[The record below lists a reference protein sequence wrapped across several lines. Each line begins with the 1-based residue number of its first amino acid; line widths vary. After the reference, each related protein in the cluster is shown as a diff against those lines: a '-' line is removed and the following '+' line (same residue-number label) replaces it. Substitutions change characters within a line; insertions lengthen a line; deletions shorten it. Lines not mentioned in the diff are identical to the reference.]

1 MLRAGRNRAR
11 IACFLPWLLMSCA
24 GATNHSVAPPSRPS
38 VSAQP
43 SPADDP
49 NQEAEPAEAAVAS
62 SEGAAPEEP
71 ELVEDEG
78 EIAGASESEPSQARP
93 HPLDGWT
100 QDRIRKVVRSDLAA
114 LGSISIGNPNSGALL
129 NGKRAEA
136 SELWQLVDERHAW
149 GSSET
154 IDYLSAAVRKVQE
167 RFPGSAPL
175 LLGHVSGEHGGPL
188 RPHVS
193 HQSGRDVDISFYY
206 LDGARWYLRATEK
219 NLDLART
226 WAFVRA
232 LVTETDVEM
241 ILIDHS
247 VQTWI
252 RRYALDQGED
262 AGWVDGLFQGKGA
275 LRPIVRHAP
284 GHATHIHVRFFNP
297 IAQETARR
305 TQSALTGEGIL
316 PELVSYLRHKAR
328 RGDTLAKI
336 AKKYGVSVAAI
347 KDANGLRSS
356 RIREQ
361 REYRIPVRSRA
372 PVVAGAPLRFPA
384 RRLPPSSAGH
394 EPERTSATLFE
405 REAIARAAHPTQAIH
420 AE

>member
-1 MLRAGRNRAR
+1 MLRAGRDLAR
-11 IACFLPWLLMSCA
+11 LACVLPWLLVSCA
-24 GATNHSVAPPSRPS
+24 GAASRGASPVHAPSAA
-38 VSAQP
+38 AQP

-49 NQEAEPAEAAVAS
+49 NQEAEPAETVAAS
-62 SEGAAPEEP
+62 PEPSPEEP

-78 EIAGASESEPSQARP
+78 ETAGTTEEPSQTRP

-100 QDRIRKVVRSDLAA
+100 QDRIRKVVRSDLAS

-129 NGKRAEA
+129 NGKHAEA
-136 SELWQLVDERHAW
+136 SELFQLVDEKHAW
-149 GSSET
+149 GSAET
-154 IDYLSAAVRKVQE
+154 IDYLCAAVRKVHE
-167 RFPGSAPL
+167 RYPGSAPL
-175 LLGHVSGEHGGPL
+175 SLGHVSAERGGPL

-206 LDGARWYLRATEK
+206 VDGARWYLRATEK
-219 NLDLART
+219 NLDLPRT

-232 LVTETDVEM
+232 LITETDVEM
-241 ILIDHS
+241 ILIDHA
-247 VQTWI
+247 VQAWI
-252 RRYALDQGED
+252 RRYALEQGED
-262 AGWVDGLFQGKGA
+262 AAWVDGLFLGKGG

-284 GHATHIHVRFFNP
+284 GHATHVHVRFYNP

-305 TQSALTGEGIL
+305 AQSALTSEGIL

-384 RRLPPSSAGH
+384 RRLPPSSASH
-394 EPERTSATLFE
+394 EPERTSAALFE
-405 REAIARAAHPTQAIH
+405 REAVASAAHPTQAIH